1 MESGMLV
8 GMQNPFH
15 ASFGVSPP
23 LLVGRDELLEDFVEA
38 LEDGPG
44 SAGRAT
50 LYTGARG
57 AGKTVMLNA
66 VEDRARERGWLI
78 VSETATPGFV
88 SRMTQQHLPRLLRDF
103 DPKAVQ
109 RRMSGVSAP
118 LNIGTLTWNTIE
130 AHVVQAGLRNQLE
143 MLTDLLAENRSGVL
157 ITLDEIHHNQIEE
170 LRELATVVQHAFREN
185 RELAFV
191 GAGLAASVSDIVN
204 DDVLTFLRRAER
216 HTLGPVARADVERA
230 FREPIQAAGRS
241 IGEEALQIMVDGA
254 RGYPFMLQLVGAQ
267 TWRLNPDAA
276 EITVDDATRGVAR
289 ARLRLGALIHEPALS
304 AASDI
309 GKSFLLAMA
318 QDDGPSKMADIQQR
332 LGVDVNYASQY
343 RLRLIAAELIYP
355 TRRGYVDF
363 ALPYLREYLRQH
375 SATEV

>member
-1 MESGMLV
+1 MLV

>member
-1 MESGMLV
+1 MK
-8 GMQNPFH
+8 NPFH

-23 LLVGRDELLEDFVEA
+23 LLVGRDDLLDDFAEA

-57 AGKTVMLNA
+57 AGKTVLLNA

-88 SRMTQQHLPRLLRDF
+88 SRITQQHLPRLLRDF

-109 RRMSGVSAP
+109 RRMSGVGAP
-118 LNIGTLTWNTIE
+118 LHIGSLAWETIE

-143 MLTDLLAENRSGVL
+143 MLTDLLAEQSTGVL
-157 ITLDEIHHNQIEE
+157 ITLDEIHQNQLEE

-191 GAGLAASVSDIVN
+191 GAGLAASVSDVVN

-216 HTLGPVARADVERA
+216 HTLGSVARADVERA
-230 FREPIQAAGRS
+230 LREPIQTAGRS

-254 RGYPFMLQLVGAQ
+254 RGYPFLLQLVGAQ
-267 TWRLNPDAA
+267 VWRVNPSAP
-276 EITVDDATRGVAR
+276 EITVEDATRGVAR
-289 ARLRLGALIHEPALS
+289 ARRRLGALIHEPALS

-375 SATEV
+375 SAIDA

>member
-1 MESGMLV
+1 MLV

-23 LLVGRDELLEDFVEA
+23 LLVGRDDLLEDFVEA

-78 VSETATPGFV
+78 VSETATGGFV

-118 LNIGTLTWNTIE
+118 LNIGALTWNTIE

-185 RELAFV
+185 RELAFA
-191 GAGLAASVSDIVN
+191 GAGLVASVSDIVN

-216 HTLGPVARADVERA
+216 HTLGPVARADVQRA

-276 EITVDDATRGVAR
+276 EITVDDATHGVAR

-332 LGVDVNYASQY
+332 LGVDGNYASQY

>member
-1 MESGMLV
+1 MGSGMLV

-118 LNIGTLTWNTIE
+118 LNIGALTWNTIE
-130 AHVVQAGLRNQLE
+130 AHVVQAVLRNQLE

-185 RELAFV
+185 RELAFA
-191 GAGLAASVSDIVN
+191 GAGLAASVSEIVN

-216 HTLGPVARADVERA
+216 HTLGPVARADVQRA

-241 IGEEALQIMVDGA
+241 IGDQALQIMVDGA

-276 EITVDDATRGVAR
+276 EITVDDATRGVTR
-289 ARLRLGALIHEPALS
+289 ARRRLGALIHEPALS

-318 QDDGPSKMADIQQR
+318 QDDGPSKMADIQQH

>member
-1 MESGMLV
+1 MK
-8 GMQNPFH
+8 NPFH

-23 LLVGRDELLEDFVEA
+23 LLVGRDEQLEDFVEA

-66 VEDRARERGWLI
+66 IEDCARERGWLI
-78 VSETATPGFV
+78 VSETATAGFV

-109 RRMSGVSAP
+109 RRMSGVSGP
-118 LNIGTLTWNTIE
+118 LNLGGLTWSTIE

-143 MLTDLLAENRSGVL
+143 MLTDLLAGQSTGVL
-157 ITLDEIHHNQIEE
+157 ITLDEVHQNQIEE

-191 GAGLAASVSDIVN
+191 GAGLAASVSEIVN

-216 HTLGPVARADVERA
+216 HTLGSVARADVERA
-230 FREPIQAAGRS
+230 FREPIQEAGRS
-241 IGEEALQIMVDGA
+241 IGDQALRIMVDGA
-254 RGYPFMLQLVGAQ
+254 RGYPFMLQLVG
-267 TWRLNPDAA
+267 THSWRLNPDAA
-276 EITVDDATRGVAR
+276 EITVDDATRGVIR
-289 ARLRLGALIHEPALS
+289 ARRRLGALVHEPALS

-318 QDDGPSKMADIQQR
+318 QDEGPSKMADIQQR

-375 SATEV
+375 SAIDA

>member
-1 MESGMLV
+1 MLV

-118 LNIGTLTWNTIE
+118 LNIGALTWNTIE

-185 RELAFV
+185 RELAFA

-216 HTLGPVARADVERA
+216 HTLGPVARTDVQRA

-267 TWRLNPDAA
+267 TWRRNPDAA
-276 EITVDDATRGVAR
+276 EITVDDAIRGVAR
-289 ARLRLGALIHEPALS
+289 ARRRLGALIHEPALS

>member
-1 MESGMLV
+1 MK
-8 GMQNPFH
+8 NPFH

-23 LLVGRDELLEDFVEA
+23 LLVGRDELLEDFVDA

-109 RRMSGVSAP
+109 RRVSAVSAP
-118 LNIGTLTWNTIE
+118 LSIGSLTWSTIE
-130 AHVVQAGLRNQLE
+130 AHVVQADLRNQLE
-143 MLTDLLAENRSGVL
+143 MLTDLLAEQSTGVL
-157 ITLDEIHHNQIEE
+157 ITLDEIHQNQIEE

-191 GAGLAASVSDIVN
+191 GAGLAASVSDVVN

-216 HTLGPVARADVERA
+216 HILGSVARADVERA
-230 FREPIQAAGRS
+230 LREPIQIAGRS
-241 IGEEALQIMVDGA
+241 IGEQALQIMVDGA
-254 RGYPFMLQLVGAQ
+254 RGYPFLLQLVGTQ
-267 TWRLNPDAA
+267 VWRMNPSAP
-276 EITVDDATRGVAR
+276 EITIEDATRGVAR
-289 ARLRLGALIHEPALS
+289 ARRRLGALIHEPALS
-304 AASDI
+304 VASDI

-375 SATEV
+375 SAIDA

>member
-1 MESGMLV
+1 MLV

-66 VEDRARERGWLI
+66 VEDRAREHGWLI
-78 VSETATPGFV
+78 LSETATPGFV

-118 LNIGTLTWNTIE
+118 LNIGALTWNTIE

-143 MLTDLLAENRSGVL
+143 MLTDLLAEHSTGIL

-185 RELAFV
+185 RELAFA
-191 GAGLAASVSDIVN
+191 GAGLAASVSDVVN

-230 FREPIQAAGRS
+230 FREPIQAADRS
-241 IGEEALQIMVDGA
+241 IGEEALQIMVDAA

-267 TWRLNPDAA
+267 TWRVNPDAA

>member
-1 MESGMLV
+1 MGYAGRMR
-8 GMQNPFH
+8 NPFH

-57 AGKTVMLNA
+57 TGKTVMLNA
-66 VEDRARERGWLI
+66 VEDRARERGWVV

-118 LNIGTLTWNTIE
+118 LNIGALTWSTIE

-143 MLTDLLAENRSGVL
+143 MLSDLLAENRTGVL
-157 ITLDEIHHNQIEE
+157 ITLDEVHQNQIEE

-185 RELAFV
+185 RELAFA
-191 GAGLAASVSDIVN
+191 GAGLAASISDVVN

-216 HTLGPVARADVERA
+216 HTLGSVARADVERA
-230 FREPIQAAGRS
+230 FREPIYAAGRS
-241 IGEEALQIMVDGA
+241 IGDQALQIMVDGA

-267 TWRLNPDAA
+267 TWRLNPEAA

-289 ARLRLGALIHEPALS
+289 ARRLLGALVHEPALS
-304 AASDI
+304 TASDI
-309 GKSFLLAMA
+309 DKSFLLAMA

-332 LGVDVNYASQY
+332 LDVDVNYASQY
-343 RLRLIAAELIYP
+343 RLRLIAAELIHP

-375 SATEV
+375 SAIDA

>member
-1 MESGMLV
+1 MLV

-66 VEDRARERGWLI
+66 VEERARERGWLI

-118 LNIGTLTWNTIE
+118 LNIGALTWNTIE

-143 MLTDLLAENRSGVL
+143 MLTDLLAEHSTGIL

-185 RELAFV
+185 RELAFA
-191 GAGLAASVSDIVN
+191 GAGLAASVSDVVN

-216 HTLGPVARADVERA
+216 HTLGPVARADVQRA

-276 EITVDDATRGVAR
+276 EITVDDATRGVTR
-289 ARLRLGALIHEPALS
+289 ARRRLGALIHEPALS

-318 QDDGPSKMADIQQR
+318 QDDGPSKMADIQQH